1 MNKIKGTKI
10 KEQEERNKIKETI
23 MKKNKGTKMKEQ

>member
-10 KEQEERNKIKETI
+10 KEQEERNNIKEKI